1 MSVSVKVTLFV
12 IFAATFTQHRN
23 GLRSPYRLTIFN
35 KGEQMATIEDFRKI
49 ELIVAQIKEVK
60 EHPNADRLYVIK
72 VDTGKEERQVVAGIR
87 LAYPA
92 KEALIGRRIILVN
105 NLDPAIIRG
114 EQSNGMILAASDE
127 NGISVLSPDRDV
139 ALGSIVK

>member
-1 MSVSVKVTLFV
+1 
-12 IFAATFTQHRN
+12 
-23 GLRSPYRLTIFN
+23 
-35 KGEQMATIEDFRKI
+35 MATIEDFRKI
-49 ELIVAQIKEVK
+49 ELVVAQIKEVK

-92 KEALIGRRIILVN
+92 KEALIGRRVILVS
-105 NLDPAIIRG
+105 NLEPATIRG

-127 NGISVLSPDRDV
+127 QGISVLSPDREV
-139 ALGSIVK
+139 ALGSVVK